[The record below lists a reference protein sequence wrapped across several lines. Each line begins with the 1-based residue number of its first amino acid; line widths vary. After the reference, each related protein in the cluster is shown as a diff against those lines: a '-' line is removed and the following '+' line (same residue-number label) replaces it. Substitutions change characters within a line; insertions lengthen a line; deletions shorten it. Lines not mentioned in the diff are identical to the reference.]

1 MIRFNETLRQQALNI
16 LSAYSTHDEMKAA
29 QDIRQIT
36 QAYNDLAYNDSFD
49 TLRAVASFDC
59 HLREKYP
66 AIDNLQNIA
75 NEMGRL
81 SPNNGSGVFNAADD
95 LRHRLRMDE
104 RGILATVLMKHH
116 LIEKLKDTLEDI
128 PAQTNPSCEG

>member
-1 MIRFNETLRQQALNI
+1 MICFKETLEQLGRNI
-16 LSAYSTHDEMKAA
+16 LSAHSAHDEIEAC
-29 QDIRQIT
+29 QDIDQIDYALNKLT
-36 QAYNDLAYNDSFD
+36 YDNSFEFLQ
-49 TLRAVASFDC
+49 TVASFD
-59 HLREKYP
+59 HHIRSKYP

-95 LRHRLRMDE
+95 LGHRLRMDA

-116 LIEKLKDTLEDI
+116 LVEKLKDTLEDI

>member
-1 MIRFNETLRQQALNI
+1 MIRFREALKQQALDT
-16 LSAYSTHDEMKAA
+16 LSAYSTRDEIDAR
-29 QDIRQIT
+29 QDIDQIDYALNKLT
-36 QAYNDLAYNDSFD
+36 YDNSFEFLQ
-49 TLRAVASFDC
+49 TVASFD
-59 HLREKYP
+59 HHIRSKYP

-95 LRHRLRMDE
+95 LGHRLRMDE